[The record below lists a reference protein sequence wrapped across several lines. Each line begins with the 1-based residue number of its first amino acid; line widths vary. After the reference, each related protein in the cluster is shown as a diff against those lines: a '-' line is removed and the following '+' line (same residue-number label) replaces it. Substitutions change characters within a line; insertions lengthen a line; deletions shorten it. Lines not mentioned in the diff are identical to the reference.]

1 MKTCYISHSLK
12 IKYFLE
18 NSRKLFELW
27 TANTLCIAR
36 WSLFGLIIFSGT
48 IEAQT
53 MIPKLDQEGR
63 RGDVARL
70 AKQRAMDK
78 FDAAD
83 ENKDGKL
90 SRQELEKHSPYLVE
104 KFNDRDK
111 DHDGFLSWNE
121 YIGHDRWPR
130 Y

>member
-1 MKTCYISHSLK
+1 
-12 IKYFLE
+12 
-18 NSRKLFELW
+18 
-27 TANTLCIAR
+27 
-36 WSLFGLIIFSGT
+36 
-48 IEAQT
+48 

-63 RGDVARL
+63 RGEVARL

-90 SRQELEKHSPYLVE
+90 SRQELEKTAPVLVD
-104 KFNDRDK
+104 KFNERDK
-111 DHDGFLSWNE
+111 DRDGFLSWDE

-130 Y
+130 

>member
-1 MKTCYISHSLK
+1 MKTCAISHSLQIQHPSK
-12 IKYFLE
+12 D
-18 NSRKLFELW
+18 SRQLFEFW

-36 WSLFGLIIFSGT
+36 WSVFGLIIFSGT
-48 IEAQT
+48 LEAQT

-63 RGDVARL
+63 RGEVARL

-90 SRQELEKHSPYLVE
+90 SRQELEKTAPVLVD
-104 KFNDRDK
+104 KFNERDK
-111 DHDGFLSWNE
+111 DRDGFLSWDE

-130 Y
+130 